1 MVVKVNGRVQEGLWF
16 SADVIFATL
25 TVSAGDFVDDAA
37 GVNNVNANGLDKVIE
52 ILESRGT
59 VLGIS
64 IAAASPTVLQL
75 ILDYG
80 QALGSSGTTVG
91 NQTAQDVLVEIQDEI
106 NLIDLSGALPVAGP
120 DLASA
125 TFSLVGT
132 NFAAVA
138 A

>member
-25 TVSAGDFVDDAA
+25 TVSAGEFVDDVA